1 MLKITS
7 TNDIDLFIIREALS
21 GVETSIDVEVS
32 ERQTFY
38 KAIDVPSWITLSTEW
53 ELWLKLGGGVIAST
67 ILANLTNDAY
77 AGIKKVA
84 KATKLLKSKY
94 PVKTKINLSVPFPN
108 EQQPIIMQ
116 VNGTTDDEIQEEIK
130 LFITCLPKLKT
141 LLIDHNIS
149 NDNIFSPIILSINTD
164 KVITASWRERQN
176 SSIQEYTYKIE

>member
-1 MLKITS
+1 
-7 TNDIDLFIIREALS
+7 
-21 GVETSIDVEVS
+21 
-32 ERQTFY
+32 
-38 KAIDVPSWITLSTEW
+38 
-53 ELWLKLGGGVIAST
+53 
-67 ILANLTNDAY
+67 
-77 AGIKKVA
+77 
-84 KATKLLKSKY
+84 
-94 PVKTKINLSVPFPN
+94 
-108 EQQPIIMQ
+108 MQ